1 MSSTEI
7 MLNNLKQ
14 HFLVNSYR
22 KLAKKINISTSIVL
36 NWSSGRSSPNL
47 KNVDDIAYFLGIA
60 TYQLLIPNNTFNID
74 TPIWKDT
81 LKSNL
86 LNNIN
91 RLKYEKDIHESSFYK
106 KVMSDNKMSYR
117 SFLRYA
123 NGKNKNINLKKI
135 DIIAEILSVESYKLI
150 ESE

>member
-47 KNVDDIAYFLGIA
+47 KNVDDIACFLGIA

>member
-106 KVMSDNKMSYR
+106 KVMSDNKISYR

>member
-150 ESE
+150 ENE

>member
-36 NWSSGRSSPNL
+36 NLSSGRSSPNL

>member
-1 MSSTEI
+1 MER
-7 MLNNLKQ
+7 
-14 HFLVNSYR
+14 Y
-22 KLAKKINISTSIVL
+22 
-36 NWSSGRSSPNL
+36 
-47 KNVDDIAYFLGIA
+47 
-60 TYQLLIPNNTFNID
+60 
-74 TPIWKDT
+74 PIWKDT

>member
-7 MLNNLKQ
+7 MLNNFKQ

>member
-47 KNVDDIAYFLGIA
+47 KNVDGIAYFLGIA

>member
-22 KLAKKINISTSIVL
+22 KLAKKINISTSIIL

-106 KVMSDNKMSYR
+106 KVMSGNKMSYR